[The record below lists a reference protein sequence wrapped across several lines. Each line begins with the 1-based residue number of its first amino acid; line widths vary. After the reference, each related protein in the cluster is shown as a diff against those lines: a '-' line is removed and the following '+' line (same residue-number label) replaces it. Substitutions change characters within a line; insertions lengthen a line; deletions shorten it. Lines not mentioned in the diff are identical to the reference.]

1 MNNLMMTNLQLL
13 KTLVRLA
20 QIAEEVEEVNP
31 QAANKIDS
39 FGEDVTNVLPK
50 KLVDDTAPD
59 EGDTINPAM
68 FPPIETPEAPAFG
81 GDQGFE
87 DTNPAFDGDRGFE
100 DTYVPRFDD
109 YTSASEMPVMNEEQ
123 ITQLED
129 RITNEIINSPEFGDL
144 APIFD
149 TPEGQE
155 AVQNL
160 ITRKIEET
168 LGNA

>member
-1 MNNLMMTNLQLL
+1 MTNLQLL

-31 QAANKIDS
+31 DAANKIDS
-39 FGEDVTNVLPK
+39 FSEDVTNVLPE
-50 KLVDDTAPD
+50 KLVNDITPESDV
-59 EGDTINPAM
+59 INPAM
-68 FPPIETPEAPAFG
+68 FPPIETPEAPAF
-81 GDQGFE
+81 DE
-87 DTNPAFDGDRGFE
+87 
-100 DTYVPRFDD
+100 
-109 YTSASEMPVMNEEQ
+109 YTSAPEMPEMSEGQ
-123 ITQLED
+123 IAQLED
-129 RITNEIINSPEFGDL
+129 QVTNEIINSPEFGDL

-160 ITRKIEET
+160 ITRKIEEA

>member
-1 MNNLMMTNLQLL
+1 
-13 KTLVRLA
+13 
-20 QIAEEVEEVNP
+20 
-31 QAANKIDS
+31 
-39 FGEDVTNVLPK
+39 
-50 KLVDDTAPD
+50 
-59 EGDTINPAM
+59 
-68 FPPIETPEAPAFG
+68 
-81 GDQGFE
+81 
-87 DTNPAFDGDRGFE
+87 
-100 DTYVPRFDD
+100 
-109 YTSASEMPVMNEEQ
+109 MNEEQ

-129 RITNEIINSPEFGDL
+129 RITDEIINSPEFGDL

>member
-1 MNNLMMTNLQLL
+1 MMTNLQLL

-31 QAANKIDS
+31 QAANEIDLFS
-39 FGEDVTNVLPK
+39 KDVTNVLPE
-50 KLVDDTAPD
+50 KLVNVTTT
-59 EGDTINPAM
+59 ESDTINPAM

-81 GDQGFE
+81 GDQDE
-87 DTNPAFDGDRGFE
+87 TPAFDGDRGFE

-109 YTSASEMPVMNEEQ
+109 YTSAPEIPEMNEEQ

>member
-31 QAANKIDS
+31 QAANEIDS
-39 FGEDVTNVLPK
+39 FSKDVTNVLPE
-50 KLVDDTAPD
+50 KLVNDTTT
-59 EGDTINPAM
+59 ESDTINPAM
-68 FPPIETPEAPAFG
+68 FPPIETPEVPALN
-81 GDQGFE
+81 GDQDYV
-87 DTNPAFDGDRGFE
+87 DTNPAFD
-100 DTYVPRFDD
+100 D
-109 YTSASEMPVMNEEQ
+109 YTSAPEIPEMNEEQ

-129 RITNEIINSPEFGDL
+129 RITDEIINSPEFGDL

-160 ITRKIEET
+160 ITRKIKET

>member
-1 MNNLMMTNLQLL
+1 MMTNLQLL

-31 QAANKIDS
+31 QAANEIDS
-39 FGEDVTNVLPK
+39 FSKDVTNVLPE

-68 FPPIETPEAPAFG
+68 FPPIETPEAPAF
-81 GDQGFE
+81 
-87 DTNPAFDGDRGFE
+87 
-100 DTYVPRFDD
+100 DD
-109 YTSASEMPVMNEEQ
+109 YTSAPEMPVMNEEQ

>member
-31 QAANKIDS
+31 QAANEIDS
-39 FGEDVTNVLPK
+39 FSKDVTNVLPE
-50 KLVDDTAPD
+50 KLVNDTIP

-81 GDQGFE
+81 GDQDE
-87 DTNPAFDGDRGFE
+87 IPA
-100 DTYVPRFDD
+100 FDD
-109 YTSASEMPVMNEEQ
+109 YTSAPEIPEMNEEQ

-129 RITNEIINSPEFGDL
+129 RITDEIINSPEFGDL

>member
-1 MNNLMMTNLQLL
+1 MTNLQLL

-39 FGEDVTNVLPK
+39 FSEDVTNVLPE
-50 KLVDDTAPD
+50 KLVNNTTT
-59 EGDTINPAM
+59 ENDTINPAM
-68 FPPIETPEAPAFG
+68 FPPIETPEVPALDGDQGFEDAYVPAFG
-81 GDQGFE
+81 GDQ
-87 DTNPAFDGDRGFE
+87 DKTP
-100 DTYVPRFDD
+100 D
-109 YTSASEMPVMNEEQ
+109 YTSDTDTEMPEMNEEQ

-129 RITNEIINSPEFGDL
+129 QITNEIINSPEFGDL

-160 ITRKIEET
+160 ITRKIEEA

>member
-1 MNNLMMTNLQLL
+1 MTNLQLL

-31 QAANKIDS
+31 GAANEIDS
-39 FGEDVTNVLPK
+39 FSEDVTNVLPE
-50 KLVDDTAPD
+50 KLVNDTTPESD
-59 EGDTINPAM
+59 VINPAM
-68 FPPIETPEAPAFG
+68 FPPIETPEAPA
-81 GDQGFE
+81 
-87 DTNPAFDGDRGFE
+87 
-100 DTYVPRFDD
+100 
-109 YTSASEMPVMNEEQ
+109 SAPEMPEMNEEQ

-129 RITNEIINSPEFGDL
+129 QITNEIINLPEFGDL

-160 ITRKIEET
+160 ITRKIEEA

>member
-31 QAANKIDS
+31 QAANEIDS
-39 FGEDVTNVLPK
+39 FSKDVTNVLPE
-50 KLVDDTAPD
+50 KLVNNTTT
-59 EGDTINPAM
+59 ESDTINPAM
-68 FPPIETPEAPAFG
+68 FPPIETPEVPALDGDQGFEDAYVPAFG
-81 GDQGFE
+81 GDQDE
-87 DTNPAFDGDRGFE
+87 TPA
-100 DTYVPRFDD
+100 FDD
-109 YTSASEMPVMNEEQ
+109 YTSDTEMPVMNEEQ

-129 RITNEIINSPEFGDL
+129 RITDEIINSPEFGDL

>member
-31 QAANKIDS
+31 QAANEIDLFS
-39 FGEDVTNVLPK
+39 KDVTNVLPE

-81 GDQGFE
+81 GDQDE
-87 DTNPAFDGDRGFE
+87 TPAFDGDRGFE

-109 YTSASEMPVMNEEQ
+109 YTSAPEIPEMNEEQ

>member
-1 MNNLMMTNLQLL
+1 MTNLQLL

-31 QAANKIDS
+31 DAADEIDS
-39 FGEDVTNVLPK
+39 FSEDVTNVLPE
-50 KLVDDTAPD
+50 KLVNDTTPESD
-59 EGDTINPAM
+59 VINPAM
-68 FPPIETPEAPAFG
+68 FPPIETPEAPAFEAPAF
-81 GDQGFE
+81 DEYQDFK
-87 DTNPAFDGDRGFE
+87 DTNPAFGAD
-100 DTYVPRFDD
+100 
-109 YTSASEMPVMNEEQ
+109 TSAPEMPEMNEEQ

-129 RITNEIINSPEFGDL
+129 QITNEIINLPEFGDL

-160 ITRKIEET
+160 ITRKIEEA

>member
-31 QAANKIDS
+31 EAANEIDS
-39 FGEDVTNVLPK
+39 FSKDVTSVLPE
-50 KLVDDTAPD
+50 KLVDDTAPN

-68 FPPIETPEAPAFG
+68 FPPIETPEAPTFDA
-81 GDQGFE
+81 DQDFE
-87 DTNPAFDGDRGFE
+87 DTNPTLDE
-100 DTYVPRFDD
+100 
-109 YTSASEMPVMNEEQ
+109 YTSASEMPEMNEEQ
-123 ITQLED
+123 IAQLED

-144 APIFD
+144 ATIFD

-155 AVQNL
+155 AMQNL
-160 ITRKIEET
+160 ITRKIEEN
-168 LGNA
+168 LGNS

>member
-31 QAANKIDS
+31 QAANEIDLFS
-39 FGEDVTNVLPK
+39 KDVTNVLPE
-50 KLVDDTAPD
+50 KLVDDTAPY

-81 GDQGFE
+81 GDQDE
-87 DTNPAFDGDRGFE
+87 TPA
-100 DTYVPRFDD
+100 FDD
-109 YTSASEMPVMNEEQ
+109 YTSAPEMPVMNEEQ

>member
-31 QAANKIDS
+31 QAANEIDS
-39 FGEDVTNVLPK
+39 FSKDVTNVLPE

-68 FPPIETPEAPAFG
+68 FPPIETPEAPAFD
-81 GDQGFE
+81 GDQGFGDAYVPAFGGDQDE
-87 DTNPAFDGDRGFE
+87 TPAFDE
-100 DTYVPRFDD
+100 
-109 YTSASEMPVMNEEQ
+109 YTGATEIPEMNEEQ